1 MRSIWLKKKKF
12 NFGPVLQMLLQ
23 DFLLLFL
30 VAILF
35 SGAILKEGIMR
46 NIWGHAVV
54 PQMTFQLLDSGHR
67 NCLYN
72 FG

>member
-1 MRSIWLKKKKF
+1 MHYGKHLVEIILILDQCFRCCCKIF
-12 NFGPVLQMLLQ
+12 
-23 DFLLLFL
+23 LFL

-46 NIWGHAVV
+46 NIWGRAVV
-54 PQMTFQLLDSGHR
+54 PEMTFQLLDSGHR

>member
-1 MRSIWLKKKKF
+1 
-12 NFGPVLQMLLQ
+12 MLLQ
-23 DFLLLFL
+23 DFPFL

-46 NIWGHAVV
+46 NIWGRAVV
-54 PQMTFQLLDSGHR
+54 PEMTFQLLDSGHR